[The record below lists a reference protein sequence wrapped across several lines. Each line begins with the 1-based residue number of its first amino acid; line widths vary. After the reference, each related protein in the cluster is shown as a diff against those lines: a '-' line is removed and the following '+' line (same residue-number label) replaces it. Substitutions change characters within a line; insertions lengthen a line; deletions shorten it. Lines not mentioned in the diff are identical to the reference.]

1 MRFSQQLGRSAIC
14 VTIFFKVFAVFSSSC
29 DNLGK
34 RVIEQVRILRPREA
48 GAFSKFLFFAPD
60 PWSHLPPPKR
70 LTGTSVHLRLS
81 QGI

>member
-1 MRFSQQLGRSAIC
+1 MRFSQQLSRSSIC
-14 VTIFFKVFAVFSSSC
+14 VTIFFDVFAVFSSSR

-48 GAFSKFLFFAPD
+48 GAFSKFLFFASD

-70 LTGTSVHLRLS
+70 
-81 QGI
+81 